1 MIALL
6 VASAVAAATPVI
18 PAVAQPSPY
27 FLDDSTLVQV
37 VCKKWTGTAFYVGNG
52 IFVTARHVVQGPDK
66 KAAKCAVAG
75 GKPITVLSVGVKHD
89 YAVFKADYYPPYRA
103 ILSCKP
109 FQEGQNYYAQGYAEG
124 RPWVVTQRLTG
135 TRDHYVDPR
144 DAMFSGGSIMR
155 GAVTEGQ
162 SGGPVSDD
170 DGLIVGI
177 ISAGSVTG
185 ETQQLFVAL
194 ADTPFCK
201 DQK

>member
-6 VASAVAAATPVI
+6 VASAIALETPVVI
-18 PAVAQPSPY
+18 PQVAQASPY

-37 VCKKWTGTAFYVGNG
+37 DCAQWTGTAFYVGNG
-52 IFVTARHVVQGPDK
+52 IFVTARHVVRGPTK
-66 KAAKCAVAG
+66 KPAKCAVAG
-75 GKPITVLSVGVKHD
+75 GKPITVLSVGAKHD
-89 YAVFKADYYPPYRA
+89 YAVFKADYYPPFRA

-124 RPWVVTQRLTG
+124 HPWVVTQRLTG

-144 DAMFSGGSIMR
+144 DSTFSGGSIMK

-170 DGLIVGI
+170 DGLVVGI
-177 ISAGSVTG
+177 ISAGSQSG

-201 DQK
+201 KD